1 MKKVYFLCAAM
12 AVLKYLNDHV
22 DMERSQRLE
31 LKSDGEC
38 YWLASY
44 DNGKSVEDKK
54 RMDVEA
60 LFNHLITLLKNV
72 EKASNRSVIG
82 IGLDDAFYSYVRGKE
97 LPILYEE

>member
-31 LKSDGEC
+31 IKSDGEC

-54 RMDVEA
+54 KMDAEG
-60 LFNHLITLLKNV
+60 LFNHLITLLTNA
-72 EKASNRSVIG
+72 EKAYNRNVAG
-82 IGLDDAFYSYVRGKE
+82 IDLDDAFYSYVRGKE
-97 LPILYEE
+97 LPISYEE

>member
-44 DNGKSVEDKK
+44 DNGKSVDFRKI
-54 RMDVEA
+54 R
-60 LFNHLITLLKNV
+60 
-72 EKASNRSVIG
+72 
-82 IGLDDAFYSYVRGKE
+82 
-97 LPILYEE
+97 